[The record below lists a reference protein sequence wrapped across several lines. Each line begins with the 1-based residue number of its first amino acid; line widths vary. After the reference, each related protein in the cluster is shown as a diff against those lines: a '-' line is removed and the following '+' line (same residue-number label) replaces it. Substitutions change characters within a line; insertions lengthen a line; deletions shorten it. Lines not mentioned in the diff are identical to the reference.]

1 MNYEAFEVGPG
12 TTQSAFNGSS
22 VDHHCRITI
31 LNGFEHGHRVI
42 YGLFRTGYRLAR
54 SIGKLQF

>member
-22 VDHHCRITI
+22 VDHHCRNYNI
-31 LNGFEHGHRVI
+31 ERV
-42 YGLFRTGYRLAR
+42 RAWPE
-54 SIGKLQF
+54 